1 MQVSV
6 VFSCLKK
13 HVFIIS
19 LQLSRWNLDV
29 LCSLPY
35 TLHFLMDLIWTKI
48 WQNEDPKLAR
58 QQLFSQ
64 ISGEHWLGL
73 VLPEANLHHHTQ
85 HAPPGDGIHLC
96 PPLLSSLLDHVLLC
110 HRSAS
115 EQHSPSHLPAP
126 SLMGFR
132 LRFFQII
139 QFGAIKKTPHTK
151 RNEKAGVFKHRF
163 PQAWRSSMAGER

>member
-1 MQVSV
+1 MLNLPMALIDLMQVSV

-64 ISGEHWLGL
+64 ISGEH
-73 VLPEANLHHHTQ
+73 
-85 HAPPGDGIHLC
+85 
-96 PPLLSSLLDHVLLC
+96 
-110 HRSAS
+110 
-115 EQHSPSHLPAP
+115 
-126 SLMGFR
+126 
-132 LRFFQII
+132 
-139 QFGAIKKTPHTK
+139 
-151 RNEKAGVFKHRF
+151 
-163 PQAWRSSMAGER
+163 